1 MKEAYAITGYVSS
14 ESAKNLAAKEEGYI
28 DVKPERGEDRVLMRV
43 KRSDI
48 AEVRTG
54 SATGGETM
62 VQLILRDG
70 APVETVLRAKASI
83 EGITRFQDPALTR
96 LTAAA
101 LPNKIMV

>member
-14 ESAKNLAAKEEGYI
+14 ESAKNLSTKGTGYV

-43 KRSDI
+43 NRSDI

-54 SATGGETM
+54 SAARGETM
-62 VQLILRDG
+62 VQVILRDG
-70 APVETVLRAKASI
+70 ATVETVLRAKATV

-101 LPNKIMV
+101 LPNKIFV